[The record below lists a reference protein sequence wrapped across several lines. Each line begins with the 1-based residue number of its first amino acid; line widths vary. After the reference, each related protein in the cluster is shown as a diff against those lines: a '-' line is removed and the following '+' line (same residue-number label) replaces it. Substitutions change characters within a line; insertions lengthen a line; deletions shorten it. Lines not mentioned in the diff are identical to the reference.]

1 MVFEQHVNKLDFVA
15 VQVSLLGKDRKG
27 LHSPALLQNAD
38 EQQTI
43 HDKTKIQIF
52 TCKYILEVFKI
63 VRSHLGGCT
72 AGPDNRLHQGCLVQC
87 GGKGGEKGGVE
98 KRIIQQKQNAVQ
110 RYGAIRNAGHG
121 VMVVLN
127 LFPNCCSALLKALQ
141 YDKQALLPVSRI
153 LM

>member
-1 MVFEQHVNKLDFVA
+1 M
-15 VQVSLLGKDRKG
+15 
-27 LHSPALLQNAD
+27 
-38 EQQTI
+38 
-43 HDKTKIQIF
+43 IQIF

-63 VRSHLGGCT
+63 VRSHLGGYT
-72 AGPDNRLHQGCLVQC
+72 AGPDSRLHQGCLVQC

-127 LFPNCCSALLKALQ
+127 LFPKLLQRLAESF
-141 YDKQALLPVSRI
+141 AI
-153 LM
+153 

>member
-15 VQVSLLGKDRKG
+15 VQVSLLGKDSKG
-27 LHSPALLQNAD
+27 LHSSGLLQYAD
-38 EQQTI
+38 EQQTT

-52 TCKYILEVFKI
+52 TCKSIVEVFKI
-63 VRSHLGGCT
+63 VRAHLGGCT
-72 AGPDNRLHQGCLVQC
+72 AGPDSRLHQACLVQC

-141 YDKQALLPVSRI
+141 YEKQVLLPVSRI

>member
-1 MVFEQHVNKLDFVA
+1 M
-15 VQVSLLGKDRKG
+15 
-27 LHSPALLQNAD
+27 
-38 EQQTI
+38 
-43 HDKTKIQIF
+43 IQIF

-63 VRSHLGGCT
+63 VRSHLGGYT
-72 AGPDNRLHQGCLVQC
+72 AGPDSRLHQGCLVQC

-141 YDKQALLPVSRI
+141 YDKQVLLPVSVFLCNPNRW
-153 LM
+153 LNTTPFLACCACPSPFKTPC